1 MITTHGE
8 ADFTIEYAKDRV
20 RVTVELSGRQ
30 TAVTMPATTAM
41 ELSRTLAA
49 QSALAMT
56 EEA

>member
-1 MITTHGE
+1 MITTHGD
-8 ADFTIEYAKDRV
+8 ADFTVEHMADRV
-20 RVTVELSGRQ
+20 RLTVELADRQ

>member
-1 MITTHGE
+1 MITTHGD
-8 ADFTIEYAKDRV
+8 ADFTVEHAKDSV
-20 RVTVELSGRQ
+20 RVTVEQAGRQ

-41 ELSRTLAA
+41 ELSRTLAE